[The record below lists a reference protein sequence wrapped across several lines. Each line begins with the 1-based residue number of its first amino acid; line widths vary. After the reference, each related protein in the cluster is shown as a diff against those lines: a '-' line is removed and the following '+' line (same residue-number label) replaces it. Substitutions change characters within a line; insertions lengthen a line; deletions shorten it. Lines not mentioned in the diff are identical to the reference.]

1 MLSEKY
7 RQSLDFAAGLH
18 HGHMRKGTEIDYL
31 SHLLSVS
38 ALVMEHGGSEDEAIA
53 GLLHDALED
62 QGDGYQSRFHIDP
75 TTGRDA
81 LKRDL
86 ALLFGTRVRD
96 IVIACTDDE
105 DYAPGHKSKDKSVEA
120 WRERKERYLAKLRTA
135 SDAGI
140 LRVSSADKLH
150 NLLSLPDDLADWRGT
165 AAELADK
172 CNELLAGVPSLPTTP
187 APPTNAWCVTTSRWV
202 CLSPPDREGREAL
215 FGLRQVVE
223 FLATRYLL
231 KDGWPLAKAA
241 EIVRATDVAG
251 LTQLIPSDRPRTRAE
266 EVVARYRGAHVAD
279 SATGAGSPAGS
290 RRHRSQ
296 CLARIRGLAA
306 AQPHRAPTRLRQ
318 APGLAARHDPR
329 VADEPARP
337 TSRAAAYRSK
347 RT

>member
-1 MLSEKY
+1 MLSQKY
-7 RQSLDFAAGLH
+7 RQALDFAAGLH

-62 QGDGYQSRFHIDP
+62 QGDGYQSRFHVDP

-150 NLLSLPDDLADWRGT
+150 NARAILSD
-165 AAELADK
+165 
-172 CNELLAGVPSLPTTP
+172 
-187 APPTNAWCVTTSRWV
+187 
-202 CLSPPDREGREAL
+202 
-215 FGLRQVVE
+215 
-223 FLATRYLL
+223 Y
-231 KDGWPLAKAA
+231 
-241 EIVRATDVAG
+241 VAG
-251 LTQLIPSDRPRTRAE
+251 GEDFWLRFAPKVKSDHLWYYGALLEIFAE
-266 EVVARYRGAHVAD
+266 
-279 SATGAGSPAGS
+279 
-290 RRHRSQ
+290 
-296 CLARIRGLAA
+296 
-306 AQPHRAPTRLRQ
+306 
-318 APGLAARHDPR
+318 
-329 VADEPARP
+329 
-337 TSRAAAYRSK
+337 RAAALGDAGNR
-347 RT
+347 RMAMELRVVVNRIRDPDRAQHAWAAPEPGPAIPG